1 MFSDL
6 GVSITDALQL
16 LAYDEVEYFVEE
28 YSKRKRKRD
37 IRESLKRVSE
47 MLLVFQSSTKNG
59 VRALARWQ
67 RENQDELEDLDIM
80 INGTVFE
87 RLKLMKGREKKTIF
101 DRLKA
106 MKK

>member
-1 MFSDL
+1 VFSDL
-6 GVSITDALQL
+6 GVSIADALQL
-16 LAYDEVEYFVEE
+16 LSYDEVEYFVEE

-37 IRESLKRVSE
+37 ISEALNRVSE
-47 MLLVFQSSTKNG
+47 MLLVFQSSMPSGIK
-59 VRALARWQ
+59 ALAKWQ
-67 RENQDELEDLDIM
+67 RDNLDELRNLDVM

-87 RLKLMKGREKKTIF
+87 RLKLMKGRKKQTVF